1 MDNLKFGH
9 KITKINKKLF
19 LLGFEFEF
27 SRNLFKTKLFILMAP
42 LIYVFNIHVRMKLW
56 KAIVNIIGACMKG
69 KTVALVVMV
78 FSFLILLYK
87 YIGVKWES
95 CMHLKL
101 KREFWSVEIK
111 AMQLKYYTPIHLWNI
126 WCSFGPKGQNVSL
139 FGCLIVYIIKWWRF
153 LYLFIL

>member
-95 CMHLKL
+95 CMHLK
-101 KREFWSVEIK
+101 ENFG
-111 AMQLKYYTPIHLWNI
+111 PIHLWNI
-126 WCSFGPKGQNVSL
+126 WCSFGPKGQNVSI

-153 LYLFIL
+153 LYLFII